1 MDDDRNDRRGWKYAS
16 QGMQSEHVRHAFRVA
31 FERDRDFSFET
42 VSKRKRK
49 KEEIITITI
58 IIKISIN
65 DQGRNSKMYAEQTE
79 EDEQESRGEIRMT
92 AKEE

>member
-1 MDDDRNDRRGWKYAS
+1 MRPRGCKAN
-16 QGMQSEHVRHAFRVA
+16 MFRVA

-49 KEEIITITI
+49 KEEIIII